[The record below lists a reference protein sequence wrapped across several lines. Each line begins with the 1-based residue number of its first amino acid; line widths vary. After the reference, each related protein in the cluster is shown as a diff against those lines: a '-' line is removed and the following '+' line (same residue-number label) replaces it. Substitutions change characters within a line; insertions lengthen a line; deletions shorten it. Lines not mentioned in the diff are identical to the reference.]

1 MPQHIYCSF
10 YRCVRDMRGL
20 KGVGLRYG
28 RLLYFQCL
36 IKYMII
42 CAFENPPSIP
52 NFLVTKIV
60 YIGYG
65 QLKKWLL
72 FLLPFHSCALYIFI
86 SYCCLCQC
94 QAVCYYYMP
103 VPTKYHW
110 NISFQKKVHRST
122 FVCCQKCQK
131 CNTICVT
138 TFFYWISM
146 VSQKKKRIKY
156 IQCTPE
162 S

>member
-36 IKYMII
+36 LKYMII

-72 FLLPFHSCALYIFI
+72 FLLPFHSCAPCIFI
-86 SYCCLCQC
+86 FYCCLCQC

-103 VPTKYHW
+103 VPTKYRW
-110 NISFQKKVHRST
+110 NISFQKKCSSKFVVKNARNVTQFVWQPFST
-122 FVCCQKCQK
+122 QNAKHG
-131 CNTICVT
+131 I
-138 TFFYWISM
+138 
-146 VSQKKKRIKY
+146 R
-156 IQCTPE
+156 
-162 S
+162 

>member
-1 MPQHIYCSF
+1 
-10 YRCVRDMRGL
+10 
-20 KGVGLRYG
+20 
-28 RLLYFQCL
+28 
-36 IKYMII
+36 MII
-42 CAFENPPSIP
+42 CVFENSPSIP

-72 FLLPFHSCALYIFI
+72 FLLPFHSCAPCIFI

-110 NISFQKKVHRST
+110 NISFQKKCSSKYVVKNARNVT
-122 FVCCQKCQK
+122 QFVWQPFSIEFQRF
-131 CNTICVT
+131 V
-138 TFFYWISM
+138 
-146 VSQKKKRIKY
+146 KKGIKY
-156 IQCTPE
+156 IHQNLRYYE
-162 S
+162 AIEQIHFMVVKK